1 MKRSLTLFI
10 CLILM
15 LLVFAIAEDSPEPIR
30 LAEIEDGIAVYM
42 DYIEHLAKEYGWKTL
57 GQGI

>member
-1 MKRSLTLFI
+1 MGPGESSRSH
-10 CLILM
+10 
-15 LLVFAIAEDSPEPIR
+15 AADEYIR